1 MAYNISMKLII
12 ISGRSGSGKSTCLH
26 VLEDLGYYCVDN
38 MPASLLADL
47 TERIANENNVDL
59 NKLAVSIDA
68 RNLSD
73 DLLKFEEIFTRL
85 DATTLDR
92 QIIFLDAETNTLLKR
107 FSETRRKHPLS
118 NSDLGLLEAIK
129 LEKKLLLP
137 IANLASL
144 TIDTSSLTLHDLRD
158 IMHGTVGKHKP
169 NIITL
174 QFQSFGF
181 KHGIPIDA
189 DMVYDVR
196 CLPNPYWINTLR
208 SLTGLNQEVIDYL
221 ASEPEVEKMY
231 NDIKDFLETWIPY
244 FKRNNRS
251 YITIAIGC
259 TGGQHRSVFLSEKL
273 KKYFSQTIS
282 NIQIRHRELSN
293 LNI

>member
-1 MAYNISMKLII
+1 MKLII

-38 MPASLLADL
+38 MPASLLAAL
-47 TERIANENNVDL
+47 AERIAEENNNELDKV
-59 NKLAVSIDA
+59 AVSIDA
-68 RNLSD
+68 RNLSG
-73 DLLKFEEIFTRL
+73 DLSKFREIFSRL
-85 DATTLDR
+85 DASTLDR

-129 LEKKLLLP
+129 LEKELLSP

-144 TIDTSSLTLHDLRD
+144 TIDTSTLNLHDLRD
-158 IMHGTVGKHKP
+158 IVRDRVANHKP
-169 NIITL
+169 NILAL

-196 CLPNPYWINTLR
+196 CLPNPYWVSTLR
-208 SLTGLNQEVIDYL
+208 GLTGLDKEVIDYL
-221 ASEPEVEKMY
+221 ESETEVIKMF
-231 NDIKDFLETWIPY
+231 NDIKDFLANWIPS
-244 FKRNNRS
+244 FEKNNRS
-251 YITIAIGC
+251 YITIALGC

-273 KKYFSQTIS
+273 REHFSHTIS
-282 NIQIRHRELSN
+282 NIQVRHRELN
-293 LNI
+293 KI